1 MPKKFSEGGEARL
14 LLVYE
19 QTILSKERT
28 ALSFMQIGLVFVGL
42 GLGLIAVYLQNH
54 IIGLAIG
61 FFLIIVG
68 WLEMMESHAKLKKYG
83 SLLDEVKAKLRK
95 IGVEVA

>member
-1 MPKKFSEGGEARL
+1 MPKKFSEEEAKL
-14 LLVYE
+14 LLMYE

-54 IIGLAIG
+54 TLGLVIG
-61 FFLIIVG
+61 FALIIIG
-68 WLEMMESHAKLKKYG
+68 WLEMMESHKKLQNYNR
-83 SLLDEVKAKLRK
+83 LLDEVKAKLRRM
-95 IGVEVA
+95 GVEVA